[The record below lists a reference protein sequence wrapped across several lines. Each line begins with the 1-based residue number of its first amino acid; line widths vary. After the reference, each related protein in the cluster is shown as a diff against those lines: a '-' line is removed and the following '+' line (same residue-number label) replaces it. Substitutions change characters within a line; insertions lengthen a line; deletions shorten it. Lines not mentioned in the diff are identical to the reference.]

1 MLSSDLLM
9 FTPLP
14 SPFGPRLH
22 GMAIGTIIEGIKC
35 CYLRTFELVRVI
47 AMIHILIGVGTYIGT
62 LSLLALLG
70 GNHRMLLS
78 RQQSFLLSWYAMTM
92 EPNLARYQTIMDTL
106 GHSASSRHLGVK
118 IPSKPIIQPAIFPPV
133 FKCSITISKLITTHS
148 IKQLQKTFHNFFIRV
163 GKTLSRN
170 PFFGFGDYHPYLF
183 TNLLRSL
190 LNEDSDDGDD
200 FERSNEKGLS
210 FPLAWNRPSTNLVN
224 RVEQIEC
231 GLRSMVPCF
240 VDRARKAQCEFI
252 KRGAVDWVRCKG
264 KEEASKVIGGGV
276 VANNDELVSVFLDAN
291 RLRRNILIEIMGA
304 TDLYQA
310 ALYLEGLAKFF
321 IGFRDFELVKEFE
334 QCKIPLSLDS

>member
-1 MLSSDLLM
+1 MSPGIPCSKGNPGMLLCGNNLS
-9 FTPLP
+9 FC
-14 SPFGPRLH
+14 H
-22 GMAIGTIIEGIKC
+22 GMQ
-35 CYLRTFELVRVI
+35 L
-47 AMIHILIGVGTYIGT
+47 
-62 LSLLALLG
+62 
-70 GNHRMLLS
+70 
-78 RQQSFLLSWYAMTM
+78 TM
-92 EPNLARYQTIMDTL
+92 EPNLALIPTVMDTL
-106 GHSASSRHLGVK
+106 GHSASRAAFGRKDPKDQFIDNPTMSMVSNSPSSTSR
-118 IPSKPIIQPAIFPPV
+118 I
-133 FKCSITISKLITTHS
+133 
-148 IKQLQKTFHNFFIRV
+148 V
-163 GKTLSRN
+163 GKKTATRPFKEFYEEWIETLKNKLLPMLQRSMLVFSASHLSTCVQMLHHHFQTYYYALDQAASEDISQLLYPCWKN
-170 PFFGFGDYHPYLF
+170 SFEKPFLWFGDYHPYLF